1 MPEHYHA
8 IQLVRTDDAEYVS
21 WRRRMADKR
30 PSRGGPRHAGE
41 MMGGLVEK
49 CVQHYLRGFVPLLDE
64 HILTW
69 EQRMR
74 TGRAGRLYRELDGVW
89 QIDEEALC
97 LFEIK
102 FTFPENM
109 ERGVGLKQLNIAQEI
124 LFASG
129 KYQYILKRMVYVGDE
144 PVVVLEDL
152 PVLAPDDEYEEL
164 GVIWVPTAAIETAAQ
179 ELELTLP
186 ENWREPES
194 REGYVEDPERE
205 EWRQYADTSQKGNVK
220 SGEPQGEADGDSTEG
235 GEAADIPADNPL
247 AEALRRAL
255 GKGKG

>member
-1 MPEHYHA
+1 MLTHYHA
-8 IQLVRTDDAEYVS
+8 IQLVRTDDAEYVA

-49 CVQHYLRGFVPLLDE
+49 CVQHWLRGFVTLLDE

-89 QIDEEALC
+89 QIDAESLC

-109 ERGVGLKQLNIAQEI
+109 MRGVGLKQLNIAQEI
-124 LFASG
+124 LFESG
-129 KYQYILKRMVYVGDE
+129 KYQYILKRMVYVSDE
-144 PVVVLEDL
+144 PVPVLDDL
-152 PVLAPDDEYEEL
+152 PVLEPNDEYEEL
-164 GVIWVPTAAIETAAQ
+164 GVIWVPTAAIEAAAL

-205 EWRQYADTSQKGNVK
+205 EWRQYADTSQKDSVRTV
-220 SGEPQGEADGDSTEG
+220 ETEADAEETEA
-235 GEAADIPADNPL
+235 EAAIDPNSPL
-247 AEALRRAL
+247 AQALRRAMQ
-255 GKGKG
+255 KGQ

>member
-1 MPEHYHA
+1 MLYHL
-8 IQLVRTDDAEYVS
+8 IQLVRTDDAEYVA

-49 CVQHYLRGFVPLLDE
+49 CVQHYLRGFVPLLEE

-89 QIDEEALC
+89 QIDDESLC

-152 PVLAPDDEYEEL
+152 PVLNPDDEYEEL

-179 ELELTLP
+179 ELGLTLP

-205 EWRQYADTSQKGNVK
+205 EWRQYADTSRKDDPKQGAAEDAAEE
-220 SGEPQGEADGDSTEG
+220 GEEAE
-235 GEAADIPADNPL
+235 EIPADNPL
-247 AEALRRAL
+247 AEALRRAME
-255 GKGKG
+255 KGQKG